1 MLGVTCMAS
10 IANYF
15 IWYLN
20 EVAAVT
26 KRNSELAVA
35 ILALFFLG
43 GGPTPVDAAPEAE
56 SVEAKPVDEAPYVP
70 SAANLAARKWFQ
82 DARFGIFIHWG
93 TYSVLG
99 RGEWV
104 MNIEKMTVADY
115 EKLPAKF
122 DPEKFDAAQWVA
134 TFKKAGAK
142 YITITSKHHDGFA
155 MWDSKVSDWDIV
167 DRTPYQRDVL
177 KQLADECA
185 KQDMKLFFYY
195 SQLDWHNPDYYPR
208 GMTGQTA
215 GRPDHGDWNKYLAYM
230 DAQLAELLSGEYGQ
244 VGGIWFDGWWD
255 QQSKRFE
262 KTKNADPLATNL
274 DWHLRRTYDMIHA
287 LQPACLIGANHH
299 VRPFPG
305 EDFQMFERDLP
316 GENKGGHSK
325 DAQIGR
331 LPLETCDTING
342 AWGYNASDKNFKSVP
357 DLIRYL
363 VRAAGRDAN
372 FLLNVGP
379 RPDGTLDPESVKRL
393 EGIGAWLATHGQS
406 VYGTRGGPIE
416 PQSWGVSTQ
425 TPATIYLHVLDA
437 TKADADGWLTLSG
450 SADVPAGQVGRLGAD
465 GEVESRKNGDGLLQ
479 VRLAKDDDAV
489 DVVLVLNK

>member
-1 MLGVTCMAS
+1 MRWQPVG
-10 IANYF
+10 
-15 IWYLN
+15 W
-20 EVAAVT
+20 AAVVL
-26 KRNSELAVA
+26 SFILLGAGA
-35 ILALFFLG
+35 IS
-43 GGPTPVDAAPEAE
+43 TIAAPEAE
-56 SVEAKPVDEAPYVP
+56 SVAAKPVDEAPYVP
-70 SAANLAARKWFQ
+70 TAANLAARKWFQ

-104 MNIEKMTVADY
+104 MNIEKMTVSEY
-115 EKLPAKF
+115 EKLPPQF
-122 DPEKFDAAQWVA
+122 DPEKFDAAKWVA
-134 TFKKAGAK
+134 TFKRAGAK

-167 DRTPYQRDVL
+167 DRTPYKRDVL
-177 KQLADECA
+177 KQLADECD
-185 KQDMKLFFYY
+185 KQGIKLFFYY

-208 GMTGQTA
+208 GMTGHTA

-325 DAQIGR
+325 DSQVGQ

-342 AWGYNASDKNFKSVP
+342 AWGYNAGDKNYKSVP

-363 VRAAGRDAN
+363 VRAAGRNAN

-379 RPDGTLDPESVKRL
+379 GPDGTLDPEFVKRL
-393 EGIGAWLATHGQS
+393 DGIGDWLAQYGETI
-406 VYGTRGGPIE
+406 YGTRGGPIA
-416 PQSWGVSTQ
+416 PQKWGVATQ
-425 TPATIYLHVLDA
+425 SADAVYLHVLDTSNA
-437 TKADADGWLTLSG
+437 AEDGWLVLSG
-450 SADVPAGQVGRLGAD
+450 TENL
-465 GEVESRKNGDGLLQ
+465 KNGNFTTLTKDSDVETRRADSGQLEIKLRDGDLKVADLI
-479 VRLAKDDDAV
+479 LKSPI
-489 DVVLVLNK
+489 